1 MCIRCG
7 CTWLPI
13 AVEACERLPVICTKI
28 QEGSTTAA
36 YRVINGRQR
45 HLRLGSHRPRMCVRE
60 EKRVHTRIC
69 AGNMAHVFA
78 RVIVRGAAP
87 LSLAARPR
95 VAVLATAPRRLKS
108 TAPSTIYDDSHLFP
122 DQVLEEDK
130 TGFPV
135 GLPQIKEA
143 ELWKEGAE
151 GTLVRR
157 AAPDPGW
164 LSALAERRSAAPRR
178 ASNPANIPPPCCP
191 SSPLAARRARGALV
205 GRRHR
210 RTRVVRRSR

>member
-1 MCIRCG
+1 MY
-7 CTWLPI
+7 
-13 AVEACERLPVICTKI
+13 
-28 QEGSTTAA
+28 GSTHIDLKCTLEV
-36 YRVINGRQR
+36 REKKK
-45 HLRLGSHRPRMCVRE
+45 GSHE
-60 EKRVHTRIC
+60 ER
-69 AGNMAHVFA
+69 AAQLDMAHVIA

-205 GRRHR
+205 GRRNR

>member
-1 MCIRCG
+1 MRKKG
-7 CTWLPI
+7 FTRGP
-13 AVEACERLPVICTKI
+13 A
-28 QEGSTTAA
+28 
-36 YRVINGRQR
+36 
-45 HLRLGSHRPRMCVRE
+45 PR
-60 EKRVHTRIC
+60 
-69 AGNMAHVFA
+69 NMAHVFA

>member
-1 MCIRCG
+1 
-7 CTWLPI
+7 
-13 AVEACERLPVICTKI
+13 
-28 QEGSTTAA
+28 
-36 YRVINGRQR
+36 
-45 HLRLGSHRPRMCVRE
+45 
-60 EKRVHTRIC
+60 
-69 AGNMAHVFA
+69 MAHVFA

-151 GTLVRR
+151 GTL
-157 AAPDPGW
+157 
-164 LSALAERRSAAPRR
+164 LAERAELWWDDGTAEPEWFVDRGSAGGADGGRPWSLSTGAALAQLAGALTFIGVFIGGTGYLLGDTLRPAAPRWEHGYPSDMR
-178 ASNPANIPPPCCP
+178 AQFGLPITAT
-191 SSPLAARRARGALV
+191 AAEEDE
-205 GRRHR
+205 
-210 RTRVVRRSR
+210 